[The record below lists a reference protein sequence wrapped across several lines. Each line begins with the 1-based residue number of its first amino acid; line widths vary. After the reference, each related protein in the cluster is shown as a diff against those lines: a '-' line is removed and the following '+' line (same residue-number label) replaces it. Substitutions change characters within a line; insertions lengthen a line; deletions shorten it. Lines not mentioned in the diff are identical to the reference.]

1 MTEVSRNSNRLYK
14 YCISIS
20 YICTYNLHLC
30 ICIYIHVNLGRVMDV
45 YAYTYIH
52 TYIHTYTHTHTYIYI
67 YIPVINVCVRSVF
80 STCLHVSIV
89 TLSTEFNICRSIS
102 VCVYTYIYIYTYLYS
117 CIHTH
122 TCIMSF
128 LSCSNIPTWHLFG
141 PCKKVGS
148 CRLRQGSGL
157 VYGLGFVGFRRG

>member
-52 TYIHTYTHTHTYIYI
+52 TYIHTHIHTHI

-102 VCVYTYIYIYTYLYS
+102 VCVYTYIYIYIHI
-117 CIHTH
+117 CIHVFTH
-122 TCIMSF
+122 I
-128 LSCSNIPTWHLFG
+128 HA
-141 PCKKVGS
+141 
-148 CRLRQGSGL
+148 
-157 VYGLGFVGFRRG
+157 